1 MKYINIIL
9 IMSSIIWMQDI
20 WVSHSRS
27 SLQFPLPLSELVFLV
42 DTSAARL
49 TVRAESCPFQFSI
62 PKLNPRFIYQHKV
75 RIEFVNTICK
85 HYYNYIY
92 NSHSRHLYQVPCHR
106 YNLNILCQTLLSI
119 FIKKSLLYCFPNLG
133 EIAKRCYSIDWN
145 I

>member
-49 TVRAESCPFQFSI
+49 TVRAESCPF
-62 PKLNPRFIYQHKV
+62 
-75 RIEFVNTICK
+75 
-85 HYYNYIY
+85 
-92 NSHSRHLYQVPCHR
+92 
-106 YNLNILCQTLLSI
+106 
-119 FIKKSLLYCFPNLG
+119 
-133 EIAKRCYSIDWN
+133 
-145 I
+145 